1 MLINIAEDVK
11 LGVDSLYE
19 KNRQE
24 VLQLYAEADEIY
36 QKSLTAQKTLA
47 AAEQDLRTHMLK
59 NV

>member
-24 VLQLYAEADEIY
+24 VLQLYTEADEIY

-47 AAEQDLRTHMLK
+47 AAE
-59 NV
+59 